1 MIKNILLSV
10 EDYKKYISMFEFNSE
25 ELTQINEYIGKVQKI
40 IWLKKETVQDN
51 TKKYLKPIMTPDDFR
66 KINKVLKDQKELKVE
81 RELEKYKH
89 GLINEKKYTY
99 EQMNQMLEEKMRK
112 LREEFGLSKIK
123 IKNRK
128 KEQTRLTLSD
138 LNGGIKDE

>member
-81 RELEKYKH
+81 RELEKYRKE
-89 GLINEKKYTY
+89 LIKEGRYTD
-99 EQMNQMLEEKMRK
+99 EQINKMIEEKREK
-112 LREEFGLSKIK
+112 LREEFCLRKIK
-123 IKNRK
+123 RRNI
-128 KEQTRLTLSD
+128 QD
-138 LNGGIKDE
+138 CY

>member
-51 TKKYLKPIMTPDDFR
+51 TKRYLKPIMTPNDFR

-81 RELEKYKH
+81 RELEKYKQ
-89 GLINEKKYTY
+89 GLINEKKYSN
-99 EQMNQMLEEKMRK
+99 EQINQMIEEKRKK
-112 LREEFGLSKIK
+112 LREEFGLSKINNK
-123 IKNRK
+123 K
-128 KEQTRLTLSD
+128 KEQTKLTLAD
-138 LNGGIKDE
+138 LKGGIKDE